1 MSTGPGSQASL
12 REANTA
18 RVVET
23 VRTYGHITQ
32 VELTAATGLS
42 PATISNTVKR
52 LVAEGVFRTQSTVHS
67 GRRAQLVSLARQ
79 TGLLAGIQVGRR
91 VLKIAISDPS
101 LNIQRSKSLP
111 LPLSHRADTTLDRAA
126 LLIVELIEDL
136 GANVDELTAV
146 GVCVAAPVDPD
157 TGMISVAGILPGW
170 EQVKI
175 AAVLGD
181 RLNRPVSVDNDAN
194 AAAIAEGRRGGLR
207 GVKNGIYV
215 CASYSTG
222 AGIIINGALYRGA
235 RGIAGE
241 IGHVQVEPTGLICTC
256 GGRGCLNTVV
266 GADVLVESLRL
277 SRGYSSLSDVIRE
290 AKAGDIGCRQVVG
303 DAGAQIGAVLADQL
317 TSLAPSRIVVGGEL
331 ASTGELLLNPMG
343 DAIAGRPLLAGNVE
357 IEVASLHGESEV
369 IGALALAYDE
379 QEQVNPMGASPER
392 AGDGTQRAVRL

>member
-1 MSTGPGSQASL
+1 M
-12 REANTA
+12 
-18 RVVET
+18 ET
-23 VRTYGHITQ
+23 VRTYGHIPQ

-42 PATISNTVKR
+42 PATISKTVKR

-79 TGLLAGIQVGRR
+79 TGLLAGVQVGQR
-91 VLKIAISDPS
+91 VLRIAISDPS

-136 GANVDELTAV
+136 GADVDELTAV
-146 GVCVAAPVDPD
+146 GVCLAAPVDLE
-157 TGMISVAGILPGW
+157 TGMISVPGILPGW
-170 EQVKI
+170 EDVEI
-175 AAVLGD
+175 GAVLSK

-194 AAAIAEGRRGGLR
+194 AAALAESRRGGLR
-207 GVKNGIYV
+207 GVKNGIDV

-222 AGIIINGALYRGA
+222 AGIIINGDLYRGA

-266 GADVLVESLRL
+266 GADILVESLRL
-277 SRGYSSLSDVIRE
+277 SRGYSSLGDVIRE

-303 DAGAQIGAVLADQL
+303 DAGSQIGAVLADQL
-317 TSLAPSRIVVGGEL
+317 ASLAPSKIVVGGEL
-331 ASTGELLLNPMG
+331 ASTEELLLSPMR
-343 DAIAGRPLLAGNVE
+343 DAIESRPLLFGAVALELAG
-357 IEVASLHGESEV
+357 LHGESEV
-369 IGALALAYDE
+369 IGSLTLAYDE
-379 QEQVNPMGASPER
+379 QEKVNPMGISPER
-392 AGDGTQRAVRL
+392 AGGFSQKAVKS